1 MADANALPRSTSDLS
16 MPMSYDST
24 VEDAQRRMP
33 KGAELD
39 TLLAAHEASKA
50 RAEKEMAPDTKPS
63 DAEGSPGPSASVAP
77 KEPAKKGTK
86 RAKSPGY
93 WKLLCCKKWCI
104 GLRSSLALCDC

>member
-1 MADANALPRSTSDLS
+1 
-16 MPMSYDST
+16 MPVSYDST

-39 TLLAAHEASKA
+39 MLLAAHEASKP
-50 RAEKEMAPDTKPS
+50 RAEKEVAPRTKPS
-63 DAEGSPGPSASVAP
+63 DAEASPGPSASVAP

-93 WKLLCCKKWCI
+93 WKLLCCNEYCMAS
-104 GLRSSLALCDC
+104 RSSVAVCD